1 MQVADIYSSNPV
13 LAEGG
18 LRALEDPQ
26 GLLLASHV
34 VPIVSSKV
42 DERAATVINPVSAAL
57 TPEALVEMNRQST
70 AEQKS
75 AADIARAWLAA
86 QGLAG

>member
-18 LRALEDPQ
+18 LRVLQDPE
-26 GLLLASHV
+26 GLFLASHV

-42 DERAATVINPVSAAL
+42 DERAAAVINSVSAAL
-57 TPEALVEMNRQST
+57 TPEALIEMNRQST

-75 AADIARAWLAA
+75 AADLARAWLAA

>member
-1 MQVADIYSSNPV
+1 M
-13 LAEGG
+13 
-18 LRALEDPQ
+18 
-26 GLLLASHV
+26 
-34 VPIVSSKV
+34 
-42 DERAATVINPVSAAL
+42 DERAAAVINSVSAAL
-57 TPEALVEMNRQST
+57 TPEALIEMNRQST